1 MHLRRAETGGAREAG
16 GARAA
21 GSGAGSF
28 RLRHAVLFPLRFPPV
43 TVPPAVPPSDSP
55 PVPGPRRRWQAGTLT
70 YTAGGLAV
78 LFCWMLWGDFAWQLK
93 ERAAPPV
100 VQLMLRKFQASDFLT
115 GLFLLSLPA
124 AVGLFLGPLISYRS
138 DRHRGP
144 WGRRIPFLLIT
155 SPIATL
161 AMCGLAFSPWIGT
174 ALHARMG
181 WAPASLHLTVIVVLG
196 LSWTVFE
203 FATVAANAVFGG
215 LINDVVPREVI
226 GRFFGMFRAV
236 SLLAGMLFNFYLIGH
251 AKEHFLPILAGI
263 GLLYGGG
270 VVLMCLRV
278 KEGDYPPP
286 EPPAPGQRPGLVGA
300 VRTYARDCFSRPYY
314 LWVFASMAL
323 AQLAFSPVNLFCV
336 YAAESFGLSMST
348 YGRYLVAAYAG
359 SLLLAYP
366 LGWMADRFHA
376 VRMALGTLA
385 VYAAVMAVGY
395 FGIVG
400 PASFGAVFFAHV
412 LLSGCYFTGAA
423 ALGQMLFP
431 KMKFAQFASAGNLI
445 LALGNIGFGPAMG
458 LLLDQLGHDYRYT
471 FAAGCLLALLGLLAG
486 VVVYRRWLALGG
498 AAGYAAPE

>member
-1 MHLRRAETGGAREAG
+1 M
-16 GARAA
+16 
-21 GSGAGSF
+21 S
-28 RLRHAVLFPLRFPPV
+28 V
-43 TVPPAVPPSDSP
+43 TPPASPSDAAP
-55 PVPGPRRRWQAGTLT
+55 AFARKIWRVGTLT
-70 YTAGGLAV
+70 YTTGGLAV

-100 VQLMLRKFQASDFLT
+100 VQLMLRKFDASDFLT

-124 AVGLFLGPLISYRS
+124 AIGVVLGPVISCRS
-138 DRHRGP
+138 DRHRGR

-161 AMCGLAFSPWIGT
+161 AMFGLAFSPWIGA

-181 WAPASLHLTVIVVLG
+181 WAPEKLNLTIIIVLG

-203 FATVAANAVFGG
+203 FATIAANAVFGG

-236 SLLAGMLFNFYLIGH
+236 SLIAGMFFNFYLIGH

-263 GLLYGGG
+263 GALYGGG
-270 VVLMCLRV
+270 VILMCLRV

-286 EPPAPGQRPGLVGA
+286 DPPAPGQQRGWIGGTKA
-300 VRTYARDCFSRPYY
+300 FGRECFSKPYY

-323 AQLAFSPVNLFCV
+323 AQLAFIPVNLFSV
-336 YAAESFGLSMST
+336 YSAESFGMSMTT
-348 YGRYLVAAYAG
+348 YGKYIVVTYAC

-376 VRMALGTLA
+376 IRMGLGALAAYA
-385 VYAAVMAVGY
+385 VVMAVGY
-395 FGIVG
+395 FGIKG
-400 PASFGAVFFAHV
+400 PTSFGVVFLAHGV
-412 LLSGCYFTGAA
+412 LSGCYFTGAA

-431 KMKFAQFASAGNLI
+431 KMKFAQFASAAGLI
-445 LALGNIGFGPAMG
+445 LALCNVVFGPVMG
-458 LLLDQLGHDYRYT
+458 RLLDILGHDYRFT
-471 FAAGCLLALLGLLAG
+471 FAAGCLISLLALLVGL
-486 VVVYRRWLALGG
+486 VVYRRFMAMGG
-498 AAGYAAPE
+498 PAGYAAPE